1 MTTQLA
7 GANESKAESMPSLP
21 RMQVL
26 VVDDNKINQLIIKEM
41 LLSLNQNV
49 ELVSDA
55 QNALKMMQA
64 RNYDVLFM
72 DLHMP
77 HMDGMEATRALRDMD
92 IHQPYVIALTAD
104 AYPETRTQA
113 LRAGMNDYV
122 TKPFVKADIA
132 KVLHRFTELQ
142 SRKAR

>member
-1 MTTQLA
+1 
-7 GANESKAESMPSLP
+7 
-21 RMQVL
+21 
-26 VVDDNKINQLIIKEM
+26 M

-55 QNALKMMQA
+55 QNALRMMQA
-64 RNYDVLFM
+64 RDYDVLFM

-77 HMDGMEATRALRDMD
+77 HMDGMEATRVLRDMD

-132 KVLHRFTELQ
+132 KVLQRFTERQ